1 LVNKL
6 EGTLFTLFI
15 LIVIPNIVLSQN
27 HITHQNLMWFRAMT
41 NTSLSKKLFLVNE
54 IDNRRF
60 IDGNIQHHTI
70 QHNHL
75 HFRVNPKFD
84 VAWGQTFSWQ
94 SPQFPDAEKKLVIP
108 EIRPFQEFNFS
119 ENSMKNIIFS
129 TRLRIDERFIRKN
142 NGEQLL
148 EGYNFNFRYRT
159 RFQMQILIGKK
170 KKDNVKII
178 DELMLNSGKNVNFF
192 DQNRV
197 YFGFEKFLLKN
208 TSLEVGYLRWYQQ
221 RQTIDTYFQ
230 RNIIRFTL
238 LQKLNLAKK

>member
-1 LVNKL
+1 MNIKSDSFLIL
-6 EGTLFTLFI
+6 YFI
-15 LIVIPNIVLSQN
+15 ILLPNFVFSQN
-27 HITHQNLMWFRAMT
+27 HITQQNLMWFRAMT
-41 NTSLSKKLFLVNE
+41 HTNLSKKLYLVNE

-60 IDGNIQHHTI
+60 IEGNIQHHTI

-75 HFRVNPKFD
+75 HYKVNPKFD

-119 ENSMKNIIFS
+119 ENSMKNVIFS

-142 NGEQLL
+142 DGVQLFD
-148 EGYNFNFRYRT
+148 GYNFNFRYRT
-159 RFQMQILIGKK
+159 RLQMQFLVGKK
-170 KKDNVKII
+170 KKDNVKVI

-197 YFGFEKFLLKN
+197 YVGFEKYLLNN
-208 TSLEVGYLRWYQQ
+208 TSLEIGYLRWYQQ

-238 LQKLNLAKK
+238 LQKLNLTKK